1 MDFKKEYELDAK
13 HFFTIPNILSYI
25 RILLIMPFVIL
36 FVEEQYF
43 WAATCLILSG
53 LSDCIDGF
61 LARKLNQVTQ
71 IGKMLDPLADKL
83 TLIAIGVCIC
93 IKQPMVI
100 PVILVMVTKDILMII
115 GASYMMK
122 KGVLPFASEWYGKA
136 ATICFYVSVTAIV
149 VFELI
154 LKIENFWIAS
164 LIMLSITTVIMIYS
178 LVRYTMIFKR
188 MMAEAKEK
196 NSDK

>member
-13 HFFTIPNILSYI
+13 HIITIPNILSYI
-25 RILLIMPFVIL
+25 RILLIVPFVIL
-36 FVEEQYF
+36 FIEGQYP

-100 PVILVMVTKDILMII
+100 PVILVMVL
-115 GASYMMK
+115 
-122 KGVLPFASEWYGKA
+122 
-136 ATICFYVSVTAIV
+136 
-149 VFELI
+149 
-154 LKIENFWIAS
+154 
-164 LIMLSITTVIMIYS
+164 
-178 LVRYTMIFKR
+178 
-188 MMAEAKEK
+188 
-196 NSDK
+196 

>member
-13 HFFTIPNILSYI
+13 HIFTIPNILSYI
-25 RILLIMPFVIL
+25 RILLIVPFVIL

-136 ATICFYVSVTAIV
+136 ATTCFYVSVTAIV

-196 NSDK
+196 NSEK